1 MNVRRKNV
9 CECYETGNWI
19 PLNSNRLLLELAIR
33 PLTML
38 SPVFVFSI
46 FFSVYCVNACVFDSM
61 SHGNSKLSADRKFIA
76 YANLSAFVNW
86 SDLAGIFT
94 YILHQIARILC
105 GSSLSQCVSFIL
117 CAHFFLFANCTL
129 MMPDNTNI
137 LWLLFLIIFYVPFFL
152 HSLNCKCLSSRDLN
166 CVQEMCHAYFGIHS
180 FED

>member
-1 MNVRRKNV
+1 MNVRHKNV

-86 SDLAGIFT
+86 SDLAVYLLTHYIKLPGFCVEALYLNVCRSFYAHIFSCSPIAHWWCQT
-94 YILHQIARILC
+94 TQIFYDYY
-105 GSSLSQCVSFIL
+105 SLLF
-117 CAHFFLFANCTL
+117 FMFLFFCTHSIANAWAAA
-129 MMPDNTNI
+129 I
-137 LWLLFLIIFYVPFFL
+137 
-152 HSLNCKCLSSRDLN
+152 
-166 CVQEMCHAYFGIHS
+166 
-180 FED
+180 